1 MFVLDKLWQEGLS
14 PNERYT
20 RKGSEYHKI
29 LLRICEEGDYLATEL
44 TEEGKAHFDAY
55 RDAQIE
61 LSVVAEKEVFIE
73 AFRLGAR
80 MMLDVV
86 GEYKGPAVL
95 KCSSTYVM

>member
-29 LLRICEEGDYLATEL
+29 LLRICEEGDHLATEL

-55 RDAQIE
+55 KDAQIE

-86 GEYKGPAVL
+86 GDYKGQFQEIGDVG
-95 KCSSTYVM
+95 

>member
-1 MFVLDKLWQEGLS
+1 MNTSFSATTDNS
-14 PNERYT
+14 
-20 RKGSEYHKI
+20 
-29 LLRICEEGDYLATEL
+29 ICEEGDYLATEL

-86 GEYKGPAVL
+86 GDYKGQFQEIGDVG
-95 KCSSTYVM
+95 

>member
-80 MMLDVV
+80 LVLDIV
-86 GEYKGPAVL
+86 GEYQGCFWRAGEE
-95 KCSSTYVM
+95 

>member
-29 LLRICEEGDYLATEL
+29 LLRICEEGDYFATEL

-55 RDAQIE
+55 RDAQIGD
-61 LSVVAEKEVFIE
+61 LVRLVSSAVHISSVY
-73 AFRLGAR
+73 RR
-80 MMLDVV
+80 
-86 GEYKGPAVL
+86 AVL
-95 KCSSTYVM
+95 IQRISL

>member
-80 MMLDVV
+80 LVLDIV
-86 GEYKGPAVL
+86 GDYRGNFYTAAEE
-95 KCSSTYVM
+95 

>member
-86 GEYKGPAVL
+86 GDYNGQFQEIGNKD
-95 KCSSTYVM
+95 

>member
-86 GEYKGPAVL
+86 GDYKGQFKEIGDVG
-95 KCSSTYVM
+95 

>member
-1 MFVLDKLWQEGLS
+1 MYVLEKLWRDGLS
-14 PNERYT
+14 PNEKYT

-29 LLRICEEGDYLATEL
+29 LLRICEEGDHLSAEL
-44 TEEGKAHFDAY
+44 TEKGKAHFDAY

-86 GEYKGPAVL
+86 GDYNGQFQEIGNKD
-95 KCSSTYVM
+95 

>member
-29 LLRICEEGDYLATEL
+29 LLRICEEGDYLSTEL

-80 MMLDVV
+80 LVLDIV
-86 GEYKGPAVL
+86 GDYRGNFYTAAEE
-95 KCSSTYVM
+95 

>member
-44 TEEGKAHFDAY
+44 TEEGKAHFGAY

-86 GEYKGPAVL
+86 GDYKGQFKEIGDVG
-95 KCSSTYVM
+95 

>member
-86 GEYKGPAVL
+86 GDYKGQFQESGT
-95 KCSSTYVM
+95 KD

>member
-1 MFVLDKLWQEGLS
+1 MFVLEKLWQEGLS

-29 LLRICEEGDYLATEL
+29 LLRICEEGDHLATEL
-44 TEEGKAHFDAY
+44 TEEGKVHFDAY

-86 GEYKGPAVL
+86 GDYKGQFQEIGDVG
-95 KCSSTYVM
+95 

>member
-61 LSVVAEKEVFIE
+61 LSVVEEKEVFIE

-86 GEYKGPAVL
+86 GEYKGQFQEIGEVG
-95 KCSSTYVM
+95 

>member
-44 TEEGKAHFDAY
+44 TEEGKSHFDAY

-86 GEYKGPAVL
+86 GEYKGQFQEIGEVG
-95 KCSSTYVM
+95 

>member
-29 LLRICEEGDYLATEL
+29 LLRICEEGDHLATEL

-73 AFRLGAR
+73 AFRRGAR

-86 GEYKGPAVL
+86 GDYKGQFQEIGDVG
-95 KCSSTYVM
+95 

>member
-20 RKGSEYHKI
+20 RKGSKYHKI

-86 GEYKGPAVL
+86 GDYKGQFQEIGDVG
-95 KCSSTYVM
+95 

>member
-86 GEYKGPAVL
+86 GEYKGHFQEIGEVG
-95 KCSSTYVM
+95 